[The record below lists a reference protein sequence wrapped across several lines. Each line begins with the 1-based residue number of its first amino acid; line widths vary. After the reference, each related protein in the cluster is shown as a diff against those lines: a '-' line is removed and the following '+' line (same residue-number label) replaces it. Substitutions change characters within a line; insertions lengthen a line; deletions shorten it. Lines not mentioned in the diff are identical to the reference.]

1 MADPAE
7 GDLDEVSTIPVSPP
21 KPKRPPSAPPL
32 GRTSTTDS
40 VDGRMAVVQCYV
52 FWAGCVLMG
61 LAALFALSA
70 AWCNLSFMRVLAV
83 CGATILAAACVGG
96 LTGFLFGIPRLLQRV
111 EGGYASEGASAT
123 AATRMSFVDLRNGR
137 SRSVGGNSNLE
148 EVSDWLTKIIVGLTL
163 VHLGDIKTHLVT
175 LAMKLAVATGAAK
188 DDATFSGFFLCLIL
202 AGFVLGFLSIYLE
215 ARTRVAA
222 LISDTERM
230 LDGGGLDA
238 DAIKIS
244 FNAGVLGPSL
254 GGNPMLVRPA
264 RPTPQDTQLVAFPYS
279 SLSTALDYAA
289 WGAAQARSGNYLA
302 AVRAM
307 TDAIAQE
314 PGNESYL
321 MLLADV
327 RRLQRMPRAEF
338 DVLQEMVNRGG
349 ADDDLMRRQLLVA
362 LYTAP
367 PDGFRFVIEQV
378 TSPNFALGNDPDVLL
393 YYASA
398 LGQEVKWLRNNPGTR
413 TPQEVEEAVAAIRA
427 KVLKALTQIETS
439 LPDRTKGARRIA
451 RLLFDPSRPGGSPSE
466 NDLEVFKG
474 DQEFE
479 DLLKT

>member
-1 MADPAE
+1 MADPVE
-7 GDLDEVSTIPVSPP
+7 RDLDEAPKIPTSPP
-21 KPKRPPSAPPL
+21 KPKRPPCAPLL
-32 GRTSTTDS
+32 GRPTTTDS
-40 VDGRMAVVQCYV
+40 VDGRMAVVQRYV
-52 FWAGCVLMG
+52 FRTGCVLMV
-61 LAALFALSA
+61 LAALFTVAA
-70 AWCNLSFMRVLAV
+70 AWGNLSFVRVFAV

-96 LTGFLFGIPRLLQRV
+96 LTGFLFGIPRLLQRM
-111 EGGYASEGASAT
+111 EGGHAGEGSAT
-123 AATRMSFVDLRNGR
+123 EATRLSFVDLRHGR
-137 SRSVGGNSNLE
+137 SRSVSGNSNLE

-163 VHLGDIKTHLVT
+163 VHLGDIKTNLLT
-175 LAMKLAVATGAAK
+175 LAMKLSAATGATK
-188 DDATFSGFFLCLIL
+188 DDPTFSGFFLCLIL

-222 LISDTERM
+222 LISDTELM
-230 LDGGGLDA
+230 LDGDGLDA
-238 DAIKIS
+238 EAIKIS
-244 FNAGVLGPSL
+244 YNAGVLGPSL

-264 RPTPQDTQLVAFPYS
+264 RPTPQDAQLVAFPYS
-279 SLSTALDYAA
+279 SLSTAQDYAA
-289 WGAAQARSGNYLA
+289 WGAAQARTGNYLA

-321 MLLADV
+321 RLLADV

-349 ADDDLMRRQLLVA
+349 ADDDLMRRLLLVA
-362 LYTAP
+362 LYTSP

-378 TSPNFALGNDPDVLL
+378 TARDFPLANDPDVLL

-427 KVLKALTQIETS
+427 KALNTLTQIEAS
-439 LPDRTKGARRIA
+439 SPDRTKGARRIA
-451 RLLFDPSRPGGSPSE
+451 RLLFDPGRPGGSPSE

-474 DQEFE
+474 DKEFE
-479 DLLKT
+479 DLLTP